1 MRPERRVILLACA
14 LLVAACS
21 KSATVKP
28 PKIKGSEQIAPEYS
42 YSDSEATKKRVQVRE
57 TLALAGQRFATGDLA
72 EAEKQ
77 ANKALKLDPTAADAY
92 TLLGAIAARRGQTA
106 QAGGHYRRAAELA
119 PQRGEVLNNYGAW
132 LCANGYPAE
141 ALVWF
146 DRALAAPGYRTPG
159 SALANAGGCALKSGQ
174 GERAERDLR
183 RALEIEPQNAYA
195 LASMAEY
202 QYGQGNTSR
211 RGRSRNA
218 GWRLR
223 RPMHPCYN
231 SRPGSKRGLATGRPP
246 IDMSSGCG
254 RSSRMPRQP
263 EPGKIQSDPRI
274 QREHPR

>member
-1 MRPERRVILLACA
+1 MRPDRGAILLACV
-14 LLVAACS
+14 LVLVAACS

-42 YSDSEATKKRVQVRE
+42 YSDSEATKKRVRVRE
-57 TLALAGQRFATGDLA
+57 TLGLAGQRFATGDLA

-77 ANKALKLDPTAADAY
+77 ANKALKLDPAAADAY

-106 QAGGHYRRAAELA
+106 QAGEHYRRAAELS

-141 ALVWF
+141 ALIWF

-183 RALEIEPQNAYA
+183 RALEIEPKNAYA

-202 QYGQGNTSR
+202 QYGQGQYFEARAFAER
-211 RGRSRNA
+211 RLAAAPADASVLQLAARIEERLGDRAAANRYEQ
-218 GWRLR
+218 RLR
-223 RPMHPCYN
+223 AEFPQA
-231 SRPGSKRGLATGRPP
+231 ATARTG
-246 IDMSSGCG
+246 
-254 RSSRMPRQP
+254 
-263 EPGKIQSDPRI
+263 EDPK
-274 QREHPR
+274 